1 MPVINGSDN
10 HNVLLGDQPIV
21 EVRLGDDLVWSTYV
35 AFLGDEPIIEI
46 RLGDQLLWS
55 AQTVEPA
62 PEPEPEPEPEPI
74 VEIDL
79 PTLNIRPI
87 PKFEIPAFKK
97 EDVDL
102 LSKLS
107 SGGFSLGGIT
117 LPVLALPAIA
127 GIQIPCD
134 GNTLPT
140 RADIVNEFNKLA
152 QIPSKIQVY
161 IDNLPDIKAELKAE
175 KELLEARARAKGE
188 EIEKKIEDLDSDVQ
202 NFDAQAEIES
212 QIESEIAQ
220 IKEQLQGIIDQVEE
234 IMELIADILSPY
246 WKKGQV
252 RNWQKEA
259 DDAWN
264 ELIQEYHIFIPAKM
278 LEMISKVIPIN
289 FSVPV
294 LGISINVLKIL
305 EEEEQNRIVSQI
317 SGTTGEY
324 TAKIDQLKADFESG
338 KLEQDAYDSV
348 LNQLD
353 EEKNAIIDQFFSLL
367 PPEYQQF
374 NGEFGVVCNEWKA
387 KLTWQY
393 IKTEIVKFC
402 TGALHGAFGSL
413 IDKFKEI
420 WDLLGLPSLPGLLNF
435 DVESF
440 IKEQIEIGKQKAEQF
455 KTDTIADA
463 EQLQSDI
470 ENSDQLIQQE
480 IDQLEADID
489 NFKKEFEKELKDAED
504 RIKNFDLQAEAY
516 SMVIDHLE
524 GVSLFGMSLVDV
536 IGGDIEET
544 VKTAEKD
551 IDNLIK
557 AARDFSANWEKELVN
572 LWIKKIKK
580 FLDAIGL
587 GKLMD
592 LLTLTLCDVL
602 PLIGIPTS
610 FDIEL
615 SV

>member
-21 EVRLGDDLVWSTYV
+21 EVRLGDELVWSTYV

-46 RLGDQLLWS
+46 RLGDQLLWA
-55 AQTVEPA
+55 AQTPEPQ
-62 PEPEPEPEPEPI
+62 PEPEPEPEPQPEPEPI
-74 VEIDL
+74 VEVEL
-79 PTLNIRPI
+79 PTLNIRPV
-87 PKFEIPAFKK
+87 PNSTLPALKK
-97 EDVDL
+97 EDADF
-102 LSKLS
+102 LSKLA
-107 SGGFSLGGIT
+107 SGGLSLAGIA
-117 LPVLALPAIA
+117 LPALALPAIG

-152 QIPSKIQVY
+152 QIPSKLQVY
-161 IDNLPDIKAELKAE
+161 IDSLPDIKAEVKAE
-175 KELLEARARAKGE
+175 KTRLEAEARAKV
-188 EIEKKIEDLDSDVQ
+188 EDLDSDVR
-202 NFDAQAEIES
+202 NFDIQAEIES
-212 QIESEIAQ
+212 QIEGEIAQ
-220 IKEQLQGIIDQVEE
+220 ITEQLQGIIDQVEE
-234 IMELIADILSPY
+234 IMDLIADILSPY

-317 SGTTGEY
+317 SGMTGEY
-324 TAKIDQLKADFESG
+324 TAKIDQLKSDFESG

-402 TGALHGAFGSL
+402 TNALHGAFGAL
-413 IDKFKEI
+413 IGKFKEI
-420 WDLLGLPSLPGLLNF
+420 WDALGLPSLIDLLNF

-440 IKEQIEIGKQKAEQF
+440 IKAQIEIAKQKAEQF
-455 KTDTIADA
+455 KTDAIAEV
-463 EQLQSDI
+463 EQVQSDI
-470 ENSDQLIQQE
+470 ENMDQLIQQE
-480 IDQLEADID
+480 IDDLEADVD
-489 NFKKEFEKELKDAED
+489 NLKKEFEQELKNAED

-524 GVSLFGMSLVDV
+524 GVSLFGMSLLDI
-536 IGGDIEET
+536 IGGEIEET

-557 AARDFSANWEKELVN
+557 AARDFAANWEKELFN
-572 LWIKKIKK
+572 IWLKKIKK

-610 FDIEL
+610 FDVEL
-615 SV
+615 PV

>member
-21 EVRLGDDLVWSTYV
+21 EIRLGDELVWSTYV
-35 AFLGDEPIIEI
+35 AFLGDQPIIEI
-46 RLGDQLLWS
+46 RLGDQLIWS

-62 PEPEPEPEPEPI
+62 PEPEPEPEPI

-117 LPVLALPAIA
+117 LPALALPAIA

-134 GNTLPT
+134 GSTLPT

-212 QIESEIAQ
+212 QIEDEIAQ
-220 IKEQLQGIIDQVEE
+220 ITDQLQGIIDQVEE
-234 IMELIADILSPY
+234 IMDLISDILSPY

-264 ELIQEYHIFIPAKM
+264 ELIQEFHIYIPAKM
-278 LEMISKVIPIN
+278 LEMVSKVIPIN

-305 EEEEQNRIVSQI
+305 EEEEQNRIITQI
-317 SGTTGEY
+317 
-324 TAKIDQLKADFESG
+324 ESEVD
-338 KLEQDAYDSV
+338 KFHAMIP
-348 LNQLD
+348 
-353 EEKNAIIDQFFSLL
+353 A
-367 PPEYQQF
+367 EYQQF
-374 NGEFGVVCNEWKA
+374 NDEFGLKCDEWRA
-387 KLTWQY
+387 RCTWQY
-393 IKTEIVKFC
+393 VKSEIIKFC
-402 TGALHGAFGSL
+402 TKTLHAAFGKL

-420 WDLLGLPSLPGLLNF
+420 WDALGLPSIVDLLNF

-440 IKEQIEIGKQKAEQF
+440 IKAQIEIAKQKAEQF
-455 KTDTIADA
+455 KSDAIADI
-463 EQLQSDI
+463 EQVQSDI
-470 ENSDQLIQQE
+470 ENADQLIQQE
-480 IDQLEADID
+480 IDDLDAQVD

-516 SMVIDHLE
+516 SMIIDHLE

>member
-10 HNVLLGDQPIV
+10 HNVLLGDQPVV
-21 EVRLGDDLVWSTYV
+21 EVRLGDQLVWTKYV
-35 AFLGDEPIIEI
+35 AFLGNEPIIEI
-46 RLGDQLLWS
+46 RLGDQLIWAVATS
-55 AQTVEPA
+55 APEPA
-62 PEPEPEPEPEPI
+62 PAPSPEPEPEPQPEPI
-74 VEIDL
+74 VEIEL
-79 PTLNIRPI
+79 PTLNIRPV
-87 PKFEIPAFKK
+87 PDSALPSLKK
-97 EDVDL
+97 KDKDFLSDL
-102 LSKLS
+102 A
-107 SGGFSLGGIT
+107 SGGLSLAGIA
-117 LPVLALPAIA
+117 LPALALPAIG

-134 GNTLPT
+134 GSTLPT

-152 QIPSKIQVY
+152 QLPSKLQVY
-161 IDNLPDIKAELKAE
+161 IDSLPDIEAEVKAEQTR
-175 KELLEARARAKGE
+175 LEAMARAKV
-188 EIEKKIEDLDSDVQ
+188 EDLDSDVR
-202 NFDAQAEIES
+202 NFDVQAEIES
-212 QIESEIAQ
+212 QIEGEIAQ
-220 IKEQLQGIIDQVEE
+220 ITDQLQGIIDQVEE
-234 IMELIADILSPY
+234 IMDLISDILSPF

-305 EEEEQNRIVSQI
+305 EEEEQNRIVSQL
-317 SGTTGEY
+317 SGTAGNY
-324 TAKIDQLKADFESG
+324 TAKIEQLQADFESG
-338 KLEQDAYDSV
+338 KLEQDAYDSALGV
-348 LNQLD
+348 LD
-353 EEKNAIIDQFFSLL
+353 EEKNAVIDKFFALL

-402 TGALHGAFGSL
+402 TSALHGAFGSL
-413 IDKFKEI
+413 IGKFKEI
-420 WDLLGLPSLPGLLNF
+420 WDALGLPSLPGLLNF

-440 IKEQIEIGKQKAEQF
+440 IKAQIEIAKQKAKQF
-455 KTDTIADA
+455 KTDAIAEV
-463 EQLQSDI
+463 EQVQSDI
-470 ENSDQLIQQE
+470 ENMDQLIQQE
-480 IDQLEADID
+480 IDDLDAQVD
-489 NFKKEFEKELKDAED
+489 NFKKEFELELKNAED

-524 GVSLFGMSLVDV
+524 GVSLFGMSLLDV
-536 IGGDIEET
+536 IGGSIDET

-557 AARDFSANWEKELVN
+557 AARDFSANWEKELLN

-610 FDIEL
+610 FDVEL
-615 SV
+615 PV